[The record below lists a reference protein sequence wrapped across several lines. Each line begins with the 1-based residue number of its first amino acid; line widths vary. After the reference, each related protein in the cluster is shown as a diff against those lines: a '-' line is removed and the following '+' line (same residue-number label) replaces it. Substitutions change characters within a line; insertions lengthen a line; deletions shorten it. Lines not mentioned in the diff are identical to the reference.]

1 MHVCSINMKL
11 TDIIAK
17 VKNFPIAPGVYFF
30 YGFKKEIIY
39 IGKATNL
46 RSRVQSYFRD
56 SDGRGERIAV
66 MVAQATDVQFQRT
79 DSVLEALILES
90 NLIKKHQP
98 KYNIL
103 EKDDKSFSY
112 FAITQE
118 KFPKILILRKT
129 EIDKILNVK
138 QSAIDGIRIQKFGI
152 YGPYVSKNQMEI
164 ALKIIRKIFPFHSNR
179 QKTEKGCLDF
189 QLGRCPGPYVGAISQ
204 EDYAKNIAGI
214 KMILAGKKQRL
225 LIGLKRE
232 MLDAAQE
239 NEFEKAAEI
248 RNKIFALEHIRDVAL
263 ISKNMEEWSIADSP
277 VSDLRIEAYDISNIG
292 GQQAVGSM
300 VVFAGENPNKNEYR
314 KFKIK
319 NVTGSDDVAML
330 KEVLTRRIRNN
341 NWLRPDIVLLDGGSG
356 HLNMAKKLFES
367 LNFIVPLVAI
377 AKGVDRKGVDVR
389 KANFHSLIDE
399 KIYNLLENKNLIKR
413 IMDEAHRFAISF
425 HRKKRDKAFFD

>member
-1 MHVCSINMKL
+1 MKL
-11 TDIIAK
+11 TDIIVK
-17 VKNFPIAPGVYFF
+17 VKNFPITPGVYFF

-46 RSRVQSYFRD
+46 RTRVQSYFRD

-66 MVAQATDVQFQRT
+66 MVAQATDVQFQPT

-112 FAITQE
+112 FAVTQE
-118 KFPKILILRKT
+118 KFPRILILRKT
-129 EIDKILNVK
+129 EIDKILNIQ
-138 QSAIDGIRIQKFGI
+138 QSTVDGLKIQKFGI
-152 YGPYVSKNQMEI
+152 YGPYISKNQMEI

-189 QLGRCPGPYVGAISQ
+189 QLGRCPGPYAGAISQ
-204 EDYAKNIAGI
+204 EDYGKNIAGI

-225 LIGLKRE
+225 LVDLKRE
-232 MLDAAQE
+232 MLSAAQE

-263 ISKNMEEWSIADSP
+263 ISKNMEEWLIVNSP
-277 VSDLRIEAYDISNIG
+277 VSNLRIEAYDISNIS

-300 VVFAGENPNKNEYR
+300 VVFAGEDPNKNEYR

-341 NWLRPDIVLLDGGSG
+341 NWPRPDIILLDGGSG
-356 HLNMAKKLFES
+356 HLNMAKKLFEA
-367 LNFIVPLVAI
+367 LNFIVPLAAI
-377 AKGVDRKGVDVR
+377 AKGVDRKGVNVR
-389 KANFHSLIDE
+389 KANSYSLIDK

-413 IMDEAHRFAISF
+413 IMDEAHRFAITF
-425 HRKKRDKAFFD
+425 HRKKRDEAFFD